1 MDVPGAADGHVD
13 RAHIQGRFPLV
24 SRSRSSRSF
33 PIRGSRAYP
42 RSDIAVVVSRH
53 LLACSSAP
61 LASPADISFELLQGR
76 SVKDVI
82 HWGFAGPA
90 LLCFI
95 WLSVFGGAGI
105 RMERQV
111 PWSEDA

>member
-1 MDVPGAADGHVD
+1 MVD
-13 RAHIQGRFPLV
+13 DALLCVRWRAGVVANALHCVDCPLV
-24 SRSRSSRSF
+24 
-33 PIRGSRAYP
+33 
-42 RSDIAVVVSRH
+42 
-53 LLACSSAP
+53 
-61 LASPADISFELLQGR
+61 QGR

-90 LLCFI
+90 LFCFI

-111 PWSEDA
+111 CAAGEGAEQEMWRP